1 MNKLNRCLS
10 GDVDSIE
17 MYILPEELDPGEG
30 REFRN
35 LEKSYQSTSDI
46 THRSNYNAGEISS
59 GERYSGNGEDIER
72 YTKLPGCTKDGPDMK
87 EEAAIDRRGGPCPSR
102 VGQCQDKA
110 GPQGE
115 EEPAYCSFRFLVLLS
130 LSASAFVQVQQFFMQ
145 VTSGVNT
152 HLLCVINKSCAEHF
166 HQISS
171 ARYLKF
177 SILALNYCV
186 FLEN

>member
-10 GDVDSIE
+10 RDVDSIE

-35 LEKSYQSTSDI
+35 LEKSYQSTSDL
-46 THRSNYNAGEISS
+46 THPSNYNAGEISS

-72 YTKLPGCTKDGPDMK
+72 YTKLPGCTKHGPDMK
-87 EEAAIDRRGGPCPSR
+87 EEAAIERRGGLCPSR
-102 VGQCQDKA
+102 VGQSQDKA
-110 GPQGE
+110 DPQGE
-115 EEPAYCSFRFLVLLS
+115 EEPAYCSYCGIHIWRFTSKSFRFLVLLS

-166 HQISS
+166 HQI
-171 ARYLKF
+171 LF
-177 SILALNYCV
+177 G
-186 FLEN
+186 